1 MARGITRATRNLPV
15 NMTDNVMD
23 NMMDNTA
30 VHLTTRRFMPAFT
43 TQKLVRFQHCDPAGI
58 IFFPQYFLLFN
69 EIVEDWFTQDL
80 GVDWRKFHIDDKL
93 GFPVKK
99 TTTEF
104 FSPSVIG
111 EVLDCSLEVRRLG
124 RSSVELLIRITCK
137 GDLRAVVEETRI
149 HTSLLVHRSRP
160 LDPGLRAHMERYLVP
175 PATIALAQ

>member
-1 MARGITRATRNLPV
+1 
-15 NMTDNVMD
+15 
-23 NMMDNTA
+23 
-30 VHLTTRRFMPAFT
+30 MPAFT

-69 EIVEDWFTQDL
+69 EVVEDWFTQAM

-111 EVLDCSLEVRRLG
+111 EVLDCSLEVKRLG

-137 GDLRAVVEETRI
+137 GDLRALVEETRI
-149 HTSLLVHRSRP
+149 HTSLVVHRSRP
-160 LDPGLRAHMERYLVP
+160 LDPELRTQMERYLAPP
-175 PATIALAQ
+175 PANAPAQYTS

>member
-1 MARGITRATRNLPV
+1 
-15 NMTDNVMD
+15 
-23 NMMDNTA
+23 
-30 VHLTTRRFMPAFT
+30 MPAFT

-69 EIVEDWFTQDL
+69 EVVEDWFTQAM

-99 TTTEF
+99 TATEF

-111 EVLDCSLEVRRLG
+111 EVLDCSLEVKRLG

-149 HTSLLVHRSRP
+149 HTSLAVHRSRP
-160 LDPGLRAHMERYLVP
+160 LDPALRTQMERYMAP
-175 PATIALAQ
+175 PSATARAQYTS